1 MLTLQP
7 IFPGRTRQ
15 ALLADVLS
23 REPRPPRTID
33 RRIPAELEI
42 IVLKALSKN
51 PADRYATAQ
60 ELADDLQRFLR
71 DEPIRARRPSL
82 VEQGRKWARR
92 HPAVL
97 AAAVLVMF
105 LTLVLS
111 LTSNYLIGRANE
123 RANAALAESRLRAE
137 EAEKRFQQARAGRRP
152 LD

>member
-1 MLTLQP
+1 MLGTIRYMSPEQASGQRVLLDHRTDIYSLGATFYELLTLQP

-15 ALLADVLS
+15 ALLAEVLN
-23 REPRPPRTID
+23 REPRPPRAID

-71 DEPIRARRPSL
+71 DEPIHARRPSL

-105 LTLVLS
+105 LTLVVS
-111 LTSNYLIGRANE
+111 LTSN
-123 RANAALAESRLRAE
+123 
-137 EAEKRFQQARAGRRP
+137 
-152 LD
+152 